1 MAGKM
6 GALAAEEYEFLEGVM
21 RKCDHITSLVE
32 QYAGANKGADVFL
45 QQMTRTLSQVRQQA
59 MGKNLGFVADHAGM
73 LGIAA
78 ARGSQ
83 LQRARTIREGTIAL
97 KQLLERTMKAL
108 VDSDKREQANK
119 AEALLATKA
128 AEKAAGGEH

>member
-1 MAGKM
+1 MATMKLS
-6 GALAAEEYEFLEGVM
+6 AIAAEEYEFLEGVT

-32 QYAGANKGADVFL
+32 QYAGAGKGADIFL

-59 MGKNLGFVADHAGM
+59 MAKNLGFVADHAGM

-108 VDSDKREQANK
+108 ADSDKRVQ
-119 AEALLATKA
+119 ATKA
-128 AEKAAGGEH
+128 ADKLAAGGGH

>member
-1 MAGKM
+1 MAQKLS
-6 GALAAEEYEFLEGVM
+6 ALAAEEYEFLEGVM

-45 QQMTRTLSQVRQQA
+45 AQMTRTLSQVRQQA

-83 LQRARTIREGTIAL
+83 MQRARTIREGTIAL

-108 VDSDKREQANK
+108 VDTDKRVQ
-119 AEALLATKA
+119 ATKA
-128 AEKAAGGEH
+128 ADKAAEKQAAGGGN